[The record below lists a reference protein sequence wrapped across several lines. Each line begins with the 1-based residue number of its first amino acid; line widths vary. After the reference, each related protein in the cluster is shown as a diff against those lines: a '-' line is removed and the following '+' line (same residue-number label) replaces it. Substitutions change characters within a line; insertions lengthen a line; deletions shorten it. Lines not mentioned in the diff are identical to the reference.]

1 MAKEFKFFYLFPS
14 PLPTHTHTQKF
25 HFFLFQNLN
34 NEYSLNEENTQNK
47 IRRKGFL
54 RKKKTRKTY
63 SIRIVKKENKEL
75 ELFILR

>member
-14 PLPTHTHTQKF
+14 PLPTHTHKKIP
-25 HFFLFQNLN
+25 FFLFQNLN
-34 NEYSLNEENTQNK
+34 NEYSLNEVNTQNK

-54 RKKKTRKTY
+54 RKKKTKKTY
-63 SIRIVKKENKEL
+63 SIRIVKKENQEL